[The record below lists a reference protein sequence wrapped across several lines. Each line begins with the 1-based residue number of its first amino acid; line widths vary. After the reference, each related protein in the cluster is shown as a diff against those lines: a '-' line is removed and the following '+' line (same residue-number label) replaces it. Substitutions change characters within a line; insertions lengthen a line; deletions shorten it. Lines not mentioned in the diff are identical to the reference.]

1 MRASLLHIVLPVA
14 LLLGGVGCDG
24 ESDSPQSDTDPAGEL
39 AAPPERVLE
48 DVSYR
53 FCHESGVD
61 AAEARE
67 FCNLLEGQPAGWCP
81 GLRASCEGAETETE
95 PAGCNETTGSPGRT
109 FAPPPERK
117 NPVESCDPDFSGC
130 TPPESPVEWLQALL
144 KWGSAFLVAL
154 GGVFLLVLI
163 LRFVGGRRSQE
174 VVEVARGVVR
184 DDAPLDEFDV
194 DVPDLPGATLLQ
206 QAQQALAGER
216 FVEAVALA
224 RAAALRGLAE
234 EGAIRLHRARTD
246 REYVR
251 QARRKKPE
259 SEEPLADVVRAVEGQ
274 RFGGRV
280 IDAETAERVLT
291 TVARL
296 LRNIAPFLLLTVM
309 LGAGDD
315 YRFGPQGDS
324 GLFDLMA
331 DHDFNVTWRLRGLDS
346 IDAETD
352 VLVVDLT
359 GVTPSD
365 EDWSALRSWVSN
377 GGVLVV
383 GGAPASAFPEIGDV
397 VNMPINGAAQVVPG
411 LEPYLPTPRFPTD
424 ETGFLE
430 PGGVWPWVT
439 IDDLGEPRIVVG
451 SVFIDEGALVV
462 FTDARMLWNG
472 ALVWPN
478 NEAFLGDMLQVAMSE
493 GYLPYLEEPHVQLA
507 TLASSGSDS
516 PASSLMQANLLPFVL
531 QLLLLVGLGALWKGW
546 PFRPLRDP
554 APQGRARYSE
564 HARALGSQ
572 YEKLGATHFVLSR
585 AAALWLHRRGRAG
598 LLVAAERHGH
608 TPSSATTLVDAL
620 QAAAESP
627 DADDKPDD
635 LELLE
640 ELCRI
645 TEHP

>member
-1 MRASLLHIVLPVA
+1 MRTTLRHLLLPAV
-14 LLLGGVGCDG
+14 LLLGAVACDG
-24 ESDSPQSDTDPAGEL
+24 TEEVPSVETD
-39 AAPPERVLE
+39 AASEDKGPPERVLE
-48 DVSYR
+48 DVAYR
-53 FCHESGVD
+53 FCHEDGVD
-61 AAEARE
+61 ATDARE
-67 FCNLLEGQPAGWCP
+67 FCTLLDGQPDDWCP
-81 GLRASCEGAETETE
+81 GLRASCEGAETASE
-95 PAGCNETTGSPGRT
+95 PAGCNESSGGPGRL
-109 FAPPPERK
+109 FAPPPERR

-130 TPPESPVEWLQALL
+130 TPPASPVEWLQALL
-144 KWGSAFLVAL
+144 KWGTAFLVAL

-163 LRFVGGRRSQE
+163 LRFIGTRRGEE

-184 DDAPLDEFDV
+184 DDAPLDVLDEE
-194 DVPDLPGATLLQ
+194 VPDLPGATLLQ
-206 QAQQALAGER
+206 QAQEALESER

-251 QARRKKPE
+251 QTRRKKPDAE
-259 SEEPLADVVRAVEGQ
+259 ASLAEVVRAVEGQ
-274 RFGGRV
+274 RFGGRL
-280 IDAETAERVLT
+280 IDAQTAERVLAA
-291 TVARL
+291 VGRL
-296 LRNIAPFLLLTVM
+296 LRNIAPFLLIAVM

-324 GLFDLMA
+324 GLFDLLV
-331 DHDFNVTWRLRGLDS
+331 DHDYDVTWRLRGLDS
-346 IDAETD
+346 VDEETD
-352 VLVVDLT
+352 VLVLDLS
-359 GVTPSD
+359 GVTPSE
-365 EDWSALRSWVSN
+365 EDWSALRTWVSA
-377 GGVLVV
+377 GGVLVL
-383 GGAPASAFPEIGDV
+383 GGVPEAAFPEVGVV
-397 VNMPINGAAQVVPG
+397 VNMPINGAAEVVPG
-411 LEPYLPTPRFPTD
+411 LAPYLPTPRFPAD
-424 ETGFLE
+424 EEGFLE

-439 IDDLGEPRIVVG
+439 VDDLGEPRIVVG
-451 SVFIDEGALVV
+451 SVFVEEGALVV

-478 NEAFLGDMLQVAMSE
+478 NEDFLGDMLTVAMSE
-493 GYLPYLEEPHVQLA
+493 GYLPYREEIHVQLA

-531 QLLLLVGLGALWKGW
+531 QLLLLVGVGALWKGW

-554 APQGRARYSE
+554 PQEGRARYSE

-585 AAALWLHRRGRAG
+585 AAALWLHRRGRTG

-608 TPSSATTLVDAL
+608 TPSSAATLVDAL
-620 QAAAESP
+620 QAAADSP
-627 DADDKPDD
+627 SADDQSDD